1 MEGARKRAEEYRP
14 VSITLPDKQKKQIL
28 KYMEETGLQVGL
40 GLEIQVVEGK
50 ISPAAEN
57 VVQGE
62 V

>member
-1 MEGARKRAEEYRP
+1 MEGARKRPEEHRP
-14 VSITLPDKQKKQIL
+14 ISIKLTDEQKKQIL

-50 ISPAAEN
+50 ISPAA
-57 VVQGE
+57 VSVGA